1 MGKIKEVE
9 VIEINRNRFNIYML
23 FTRHPFINFIAKE
36 IGYYS
41 NETSSILG
49 VLLFDYTDKDYN
61 YTLMARDE
69 NKQFRAFEVKHS
81 FKTKEEATITLI
93 NSIKWHTTQN
103 VEIVE
108 QGVSKKGLELFK
120 IVVDKEKLHP
130 YFVRLNNDKGLKA
143 SKNAIIEISNHLDDI
158 DGNFIEQFQSL
169 NGFDARIWEIYLFAS
184 LIESHFEIIRD
195 YNRPDFLVKKDEVE
209 IGIEAVIVNRK
220 DNPPNYLFHDDSI
233 VTPDQIKEK
242 LENETPLRFGSA
254 LFSKLS
260 KEYWKL
266 EHLKNKP
273 LVFAIADFHDNA
285 SMTWSFSAL
294 AEYLY
299 GKKGVLIVDEN
310 GTEKVETI
318 DVEDYVKDTGAK
330 IPSGFFLQENSENVS
345 GILFSSTGTLGKF
358 TRMGIEA
365 GFREKGQSV
374 IRIGDRY
381 DPKPDTFK
389 PISFM
394 YTVDENGNE
403 NWSQG
408 LNLFHN
414 PNAKF
419 PIDMDLFP
427 NIAHHKQDG
436 DELISWV
443 PEFHPYSS
451 MNYNT
456 VPQEEK

>member
-1 MGKIKEVE
+1 MKNIEEVK
-9 VIEINRNRFNIYML
+9 VKEINKNRFNIYML
-23 FTRHPFINFIAKE
+23 FTRHPFINLIAKE

-41 NETSSILG
+41 NENNSILS
-49 VLLFDYTDKDYN
+49 VLLFDNYDKDYN
-61 YTLMARDE
+61 YVLMARDE

-81 FKTKEEATITLI
+81 FKTKEEAISALT
-93 NSIKWHTTQN
+93 NSIKWHTSQN
-103 VEIVE
+103 VNVVE
-108 QGVSKKGLELFK
+108 QGAFKKGLELFK
-120 IVVDKEKLHP
+120 IVVGQEKLHP

-195 YNRPDFLVKKDEVE
+195 YNSPDFLVKKDNIE

-220 DNPPNYLFHDDSI
+220 NNPPKYLFHDDSI
-233 VTPDQIKEK
+233 ITSSEIKEK

-294 AEYLY
+294 VEYLY
-299 GKKGVLIVDEN
+299 GKKDILTIDKN
-310 GTEKVETI
+310 GEEKVETI
-318 DVEDYVKDTGAK
+318 IVEDYVKETGAK
-330 IPSGFFLQENSENVS
+330 IPSGFFLQENAENVS

-365 GFREKGQSV
+365 GFREKGQVV
-374 IRIGDRY
+374 IRVGDKY
-381 DPKPDTFK
+381 DPNPNSFRPT
-389 PISFM
+389 SFM

-403 NWSQG
+403 TWSQG

-419 PIDMDLFP
+419 PIDMKLFP
-427 NIAHHKQDG
+427 NIAHHKQEG
-436 DELISWV
+436 DELISRI

-451 MNYNT
+451 MNFNT
-456 VPQEEK
+456 VVQD

>member
-1 MGKIKEVE
+1 MKKPKEVK

-23 FTRHPFINFIAKE
+23 FTRHPFINLIAKE

-41 NETSSILG
+41 NDNNSILG
-49 VLLFDYTDKDYN
+49 VLLFDYTDQDYN

-81 FKTKEEATITLI
+81 FETKQEAIDTLT

-103 VEIVE
+103 VNIVE

-120 IVVDKEKLHP
+120 IVVDEAKLHP

-184 LIESHFEIIRD
+184 LIESHFEIIREH
-195 YNRPDFLVKKDEVE
+195 NRPDFIVKKDDVE

-220 DNPPNYLFHDDSI
+220 NNPPRYLFHEDNVITQDK
-233 VTPDQIKEK
+233 IKEK

-254 LFSKLS
+254 LYSKLS

-266 EHLKNKP
+266 EHLKDKP
-273 LVFAIADFHDNA
+273 LVFAIADFHDNG
-285 SMTWSFSAL
+285 SMTWSFTAL

-299 GKKGVLIVDEN
+299 GKRDILVVDEN
-310 GTEKVETI
+310 GTQKIETT
-318 DVEDYVKDTGAK
+318 DVEDYVKESGAK
-330 IPSGFFLQENSENVS
+330 IPSGFFLQENCEYVS

-365 GFREKGQSV
+365 GFREKGQV
-374 IRIGDRY
+374 VVRVGDKY
-381 DPKPDTFK
+381 DPKPDSFK
-389 PISFM
+389 PIPFM
-394 YTVDENGNE
+394 YKVNEDGNE
-403 NWSQG
+403 TWSEG

-419 PIDMDLFP
+419 PIDMNLFP
-427 NIAHHKQDG
+427 NIAHHKQED

-443 PEFHPYSS
+443 PEFHPFAS
-451 MNYNT
+451 MNFNT
-456 VPQEEK
+456 VIEE